1 MRPRS
6 LVVSVICAA
15 PFLFSVSQAVFAVLN
30 RVLGVEMR
38 KDDSGS
44 FRGSVFVTFADPAC
58 ARSAVANPP
67 TQIGSSSE
75 RLTVM
80 MRQDYDSKAAGGGAG
95 SSRGGSS
102 SKKDRHHGHKRSKG
116 EGGPSPLPMT
126 PGQQPG
132 TAPSSS
138 SGQEAHW
145 RGVAEE
151 RERRIRELEEVVRSE
166 RDLRERE
173 ASRTN
178 QVC

>member
-1 MRPRS
+1 MHAAAQS
-6 LVVSVICAA
+6 CCICDLCS
-15 PFLFSVSQAVFAVLN
+15 PLYLFRFTSWFAVLN

-116 EGGPSPLPMT
+116 EGPSPLPMT
-126 PGQQPG
+126 PGQRPG
-132 TAPSSS
+132 SAPSSS